1 LAEHKKTH
9 EEVAIKR
16 MEWASFDDANL
27 HLNEAQK
34 LRDLN
39 HKNIM
44 KYIKVFLNKY
54 STETHFV
61 CLCIEYCPGGDLQ
74 KLITSTW
81 KREKKMKEED
91 ILNYAEQ
98 ISEGL
103 KYLHEHNI
111 IRRLLNLN
119 TNNWNR

>member
-1 LAEHKKTH
+1 
-9 EEVAIKR
+9 

-34 LRDLN
+34 LKDLN
-39 HKNIM
+39 HPNIM
-44 KYIKVFLNKY
+44 KYLKVFLHKY

-74 KLITSTW
+74 KLITSVI
-81 KREKKMKEED
+81 KRDKKMKEED
-91 ILNYAEQ
+91 IITYAEQ
-98 ISEGL
+98 IAEGL

-111 IRRLLNLN
+111 IRKC
-119 TNNWNR
+119 